1 MLSHAFYVCGKKA
14 SLLHHHILGRRRRF
28 FSRETH
34 LKHLRMLCWALSA
47 ACTHIKRPDGT
58 NQQTLSWP
66 GDVTSC
72 SHTPIPC
79 FFCRGVCVSV
89 CVAPHTSLLKYL
101 QCFTVCRSDLHQ
113 SVMAVADLS
122 LRNLSIYGWKHGA
135 PQESVRLCVIM
146 CEIRQFF
153 VPECQISLFMLH
165 IQAQRTLTE
174 ALDDTLQNQSQLSNG
189 YSCFIIF
196 HVSPVTSVT
205 SFALFFA
212 SKRRVTISF
221 SHRKRHES
229 QLECDF
235 SSSIIRK

>member
-153 VPECQISLFMLH
+153 CPRMSNKFIYAAHSGTTDIDRSAGRHPAEPEPTVKRIFLFYNFPCQPC
-165 IQAQRTLTE
+165 
-174 ALDDTLQNQSQLSNG
+174 N
-189 YSCFIIF
+189 
-196 HVSPVTSVT
+196 
-205 SFALFFA
+205 
-212 SKRRVTISF
+212 F
-221 SHRKRHES
+221 SHKLCAFFCVQTQS
-229 QLECDF
+229 DNQF
-235 SSSIIRK
+235 FPPKTP